1 MVEQIFKV
9 GFINSSQ
16 QFIDY
21 ALSVALKRP
30 VEVSTS
36 LAGLDAA
43 IPPGKRME
51 KEGVEV
57 IISRRATAS
66 LLRKNLQVPVLSVR
80 INSYDILRNIW
91 DASLM
96 GRKILLTSFE
106 EETIEDTDLLQKIFD
121 VTLVPG
127 VFRDFS
133 SLEAAIIW
141 GKKQGCEVVIG
152 GGGSMAL
159 ARKHGLRGVELRS
172 NEDAILSALEDAISV
187 ARANR
192 EEQEKALRYRT
203 IMDATSEG
211 IAAVD
216 KDGRITAINRPAV
229 DFLGLPEQMI
239 GREFADCF
247 PGSHVREVLD
257 SGRPLWNK
265 LERFGNEQFVAS
277 YIPLRVGTEIVGVVI
292 TFRDISNVVR
302 AENEVRRSLA
312 KGLNAKYS
320 ITDFI
325 HHHPA
330 MQEVAEKI
338 RKFSRAD
345 STVLITGETGTGKEI
360 LAHSIHSLGPRR
372 KGPFVSINCAAVPD
386 QLLESELFGY
396 EEGAFTGSR
405 RGGKSGLFELAH
417 NGTIFLDEIGA
428 TPLSLQSRLLRVLQE
443 HEVMRIGGD
452 RLIPVNVRVIAATHH
467 DLCLE
472 VQKGRFR
479 EDLYFR
485 LDVLTVDIP
494 PLRDRIDDLP
504 ILVQELIRR
513 CTRSPKMQPLIIP
526 KPYLAKLM
534 GLTWPG
540 NVRQLQN
547 FVEKLVILCE
557 DDFKIDVFEQLYADL
572 YKYSLV
578 RDREVGFERPCGKDF
593 LRQKTLNDEVK
604 SIRKALEESG
614 FRKTIAAKKLGVSR
628 TTLWRKLREMELG
641 APLPKDM

>member
-1 MVEQIFKV
+1 M
-9 GFINSSQ
+9 
-16 QFIDY
+16 
-21 ALSVALKRP
+21 
-30 VEVSTS
+30 
-36 LAGLDAA
+36 
-43 IPPGKRME
+43 
-51 KEGVEV
+51 
-57 IISRRATAS
+57 
-66 LLRKNLQVPVLSVR
+66 
-80 INSYDILRNIW
+80 
-91 DASLM
+91 
-96 GRKILLTSFE
+96 
-106 EETIEDTDLLQKIFD
+106 
-121 VTLVPG
+121 
-127 VFRDFS
+127 
-133 SLEAAIIW
+133 
-141 GKKQGCEVVIG
+141 
-152 GGGSMAL
+152 
-159 ARKHGLRGVELRS
+159 
-172 NEDAILSALEDAISV
+172 
-187 ARANR
+187 
-192 EEQEKALRYRT
+192 
-203 IMDATSEG
+203 
-211 IAAVD
+211 
-216 KDGRITAINRPAV
+216 
-229 DFLGLPEQMI
+229 
-239 GREFADCF
+239 
-247 PGSHVREVLD
+247 
-257 SGRPLWNK
+257 
-265 LERFGNEQFVAS
+265 AS

-302 AENEVRRSLA
+302 AENEVRRSFA
-312 KGLNAKYS
+312 KGLNAKYTL
-320 ITDFI
+320 TDFI
-325 HHHPA
+325 HHHSA
-330 MQEVAEKI
+330 MQEVVEKI

-360 LAHSIHSLGPRR
+360 LAHSIHTLGPRR

-405 RGGKSGLFELAH
+405 RGGKPGLFELAH

-504 ILVQELIRR
+504 VLVQELIRR

-526 KPYLAKLM
+526 KPYLARLM
-534 GLTWPG
+534 ELTWPG

-557 DDFKIDVFEQLYADL
+557 DDFKIDVFEQLYAEKMVILCENSFKTDVFEQLYADL
-572 YKYSLV
+572 CKYSLV
-578 RDREVGFERPCGKDF
+578 RDREVGFERPCGRDF
-593 LRQKTLNDEVK
+593 LRQKTLDDEVK

-614 FRKTIAAKKLGVSR
+614 FRKSIAAKKLGVSR

-641 APLPKDM
+641 TPPPKDM

>member
-1 MVEQIFKV
+1 MVERVFNV

-16 QFIDY
+16 QFIDC
-21 ALSVALKRP
+21 ALSVAAKRG
-30 VEVSTS
+30 VNVATS

-43 IPPGKRME
+43 IPAGKRME
-51 KEGVEV
+51 QEGVEV
-57 IISRRATAS
+57 IISRRGTAA
-66 LLRKNLQVPVLSVR
+66 LLRKNLQIPVLSVR
-80 INSYDILRNIW
+80 INSHDILLNIQ

-96 GRKILLTSFE
+96 GQKILLTFFE
-106 EETIEDTDLLQKIFD
+106 DEIIEDTNLLQKIFN
-121 VTLVPG
+121 VAIVPG
-127 VFRDFS
+127 VFRDYS
-133 SLEAAIIW
+133 SLETAILW
-141 GKKQGCEVVIG
+141 GKRQGCEVVIG
-152 GGGSMAL
+152 GAASMAM
-159 ARKHGLRGVELRS
+159 ARKYGLKGVELRT
-172 NEDAILSALEDAISV
+172 NDDAIVSALEDAMSV

-192 EEQEKALRYRT
+192 EEQEKVLRYRT

-216 KDGRITAINRPAV
+216 KNGTLTAINRAALQS
-229 DFLGLPEQMI
+229 LGLTEPMV
-239 GREFADCF
+239 GRNFAEVF
-247 PGSHVREVLD
+247 PGTNILETLG
-257 SGRPLWNK
+257 SGKPLLNR
-265 LERFGNEQFVAS
+265 LERFGDEQFVAN
-277 YIPLRVGTEIVGVVI
+277 YIPLLVGIEVVGVVI
-292 TFRDISNVVR
+292 TFKDVPDVVR
-302 AENEVRRSLA
+302 AENEVRRSFA
-312 KGLNAKYS
+312 KGLNAKYT
-320 ITDFI
+320 IADFI

-330 MQEVAEKI
+330 MKEVAEKI
-338 RKFSRAD
+338 KKFSLAD
-345 STVLITGETGTGKEI
+345 PTVLITGETGTGKEI
-360 LAHSIHSLGPRR
+360 LAHSIHTLGPRR

-485 LDVLTVDIP
+485 LDVLTVHIP
-494 PLRDRIDDLP
+494 PLRDRIDDLS

-572 YKYSLV
+572 CKYSLV

-641 APLPKDM
+641 APPPKDM